1 MNSPRIQTPADVLLT
16 VIQRLNQNPY
26 SLTKSECIAEVKKMR
41 DQALAAAD
49 AQPDHIPDAGKM
61 VARQAMTEQ
70 QAGLLNQAH
79 DMLLAHAD
87 EQRKRGNDSAAAGA
101 ECSASAVL
109 ELAAAWAAAQP
120 VAVPQGFAL
129 VPVMPTQAMAK
140 AGCYRYCDQFVRDY
154 RAMLAAAPAAPATA
168 AQHATIWQW
177 LTSDGNRIGERWQ
190 AINARWDGENGRAG
204 LEAAAAAAMRADQRG
219 SL

>member
-1 MNSPRIQTPADVLLT
+1 MTTDTPCTCPSGNGCLRWPCPVHAPSVT
-16 VIQRLNQNPY
+16 
-26 SLTKSECIAEVKKMR
+26 E
-41 DQALAAAD
+41 AL
-49 AQPDHIPDAGKM
+49 
-61 VARQAMTEQ
+61 RQAMTEQ
-70 QAGLLNQAH
+70 QATLLNQAH

-129 VPVMPTQAMAK
+129 VPVEPTQAMAK

-154 RAMLAAAPAAPATA
+154 RAMLAAAPAAPAQPA
-168 AQHATIWQW
+168 AIWLW

-204 LEAAAAAAMRADQRG
+204 LEAAAVAAMRADQRG
-219 SL
+219 PL